1 MLVLCPHLN
10 KMRVG
15 GQAHER
21 SYMTPKAKQCHEQ
34 LKK

>member
-15 GQAHER
+15 GHER